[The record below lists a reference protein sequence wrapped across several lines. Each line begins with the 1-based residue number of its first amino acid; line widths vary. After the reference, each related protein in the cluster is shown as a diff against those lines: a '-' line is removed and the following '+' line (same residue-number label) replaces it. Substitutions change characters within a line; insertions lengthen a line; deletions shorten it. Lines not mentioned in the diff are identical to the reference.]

1 MSVRKLIIPFMLSM
15 LVLAGAVAANA
26 QGGGDWK
33 RLGEKDVSFGIDHD
47 RISANGHGAIRELH
61 FVVKN
66 NPIRFTKIVIN
77 YKNGEHQDVDYAEE
91 LVLDKESRAITVE
104 GSGRKISSID
114 VWYSTDAMNGK
125 HAKLTVY
132 GRS

>member
-1 MSVRKLIIPFMLSM
+1 MSVRKVIIPLMLSM
-15 LVLAGAVAANA
+15 LVLAFAHAASA
-26 QGGGDWK
+26 QDWK
-33 RLGEKDVSFGIDHD
+33 RLGEMDVNFGVDHD
-47 RISANGHGAIRELH
+47 RISAGGHGAIRELH

-66 NPIRFTKIVIN
+66 NPIRFTKVVIN
-77 YKNGEHQDVDYAEE
+77 YKDGQHQDVEYAED
-91 LVLDKESRAITVE
+91 LVLDKESRSITIE
-104 GSGRKISSID
+104 GTGRKIASID